1 MQLQVLNT
9 QGQPTGRT
17 VELSDAIYGIEP
29 HEHVVYLAVKQY
41 LANQRQGTH
50 KAKTRKEIHGSTRK
64 LHKQKGTG
72 GSRKGDI
79 KNPLYRGGGR
89 VHGPVPRD
97 YSEKLPK
104 KVKALARK
112 SVLASKAQNGGIVV
126 VEDFQFAAP
135 KTKQYLDVLGKLNV
149 VGQKSLLLTGEIN
162 ENVFLS
168 SRNVPTAQVTTATD
182 FNVFEVLKANHLVLT
197 ESAVERINQI
207 FAD

>member
-1 MQLQVLNT
+1 MQLQVHNI

-29 HEHVVYLAVKQY
+29 HEHVVYLAVKQF

-104 KVKALARK
+104 KVKALARQ
-112 SVLASKAQNGGIVV
+112 SALASKAQNGGIVI

-135 KTKQYLDVLGKLNV
+135 KTKEFLGVLGNLKV
-149 VGQKSLLLTGEIN
+149 AEQKSLLLTAELN
-162 ENVFLS
+162 HNVYLS
-168 SRNVPTAQVTTATD
+168 ARNIPGAHVTTASD
-182 FNVFEVLKANHLVLT
+182 FNVFEVLKANHLVMT
-197 ESAVERINQI
+197 ESAVERINQL
-207 FAD
+207 FAK